1 MQVNIFII
9 YDKRNKIIRNKTIR
23 VQITIDPPPRNA
35 YIYFHN
41 SFNHYRLV
49 DYPTILIPG
58 NQRCSKRSY
67 PPSLCIMENHRLQP
81 SPSVSS
87 SFLLRPMPLSF
98 LHIFC
103 SGFPLLSEINNNT
116 AVTNPLFST
125 ALVKSRSENSL
136 SKTIP
141 SVALTSKVSR
151 HMISGNWLSL
161 IRPNSFII
169 VSARKKVIAM
179 EARRGDRVSTF
190 LSFPL
195 PSSFPHRSRTRKRKK
210 KFEISPGK
218 WTIVSCS
225 RFFELEGKV
234 DREGESFSLWYEHP
248 SSEGWREG

>member
-1 MQVNIFII
+1 MF
-9 YDKRNKIIRNKTIR
+9 KE
-23 VQITIDPPPRNA
+23 
-35 YIYFHN
+35 
-41 SFNHYRLV
+41 
-49 DYPTILIPG
+49 ILSPL
-58 NQRCSKRSY
+58 
-67 PPSLCIMENHRLQP
+67 SLCIMENHRLQP

-169 VSARKKVIAM
+169 ISARKSDRDGS
-179 EARRGDRVSTF
+179 EAGRPSFPVSLFSPTFFSPPSISNEKKKKNLKYHRVSGQ
-190 LSFPL
+190 SFPV
-195 PSSFPHRSRTRKRKK
+195 P
-210 KFEISPGK
+210 
-218 WTIVSCS
+218 
-225 RFFELEGKV
+225 
-234 DREGESFSLWYEHP
+234 DFSN
-248 SSEGWREG
+248 WREKWIWRERKGGREFFALVRASIERRVEGGLKGSPISLNQFLRS

>member
-1 MQVNIFII
+1 M
-9 YDKRNKIIRNKTIR
+9 IR

-35 YIYFHN
+35 YIYSHN

-169 VSARKKVIAM
+169 ISARKSDRDGS
-179 EARRGDRVSTF
+179 EAGRP
-190 LSFPL
+190 SFPVSL
-195 PSSFPHRSRTRKRKK
+195 FSPTFFFPPSISNEKKKK

>member
-1 MQVNIFII
+1 M
-9 YDKRNKIIRNKTIR
+9 IR

-35 YIYFHN
+35 YIYSHN

-151 HMISGNWLSL
+151 YMISGNWLSL

-179 EARRGDRVSTF
+179 EARRGDRVSPF

>member
-1 MQVNIFII
+1 M
-9 YDKRNKIIRNKTIR
+9 IR

-35 YIYFHN
+35 YIYSHN

-179 EARRGDRVSTF
+179 EARRGDRVSPF

-248 SSEGWREG
+248 SSEEEG